1 MIEVNNVSLILN
13 KYTYLMMFP
22 LKPVREKQ

>member
-13 KYTYLMMFP
+13 KYTILDVFP